1 MPEGNRK
8 KLKKEL
14 FAASLIAFMGMASKQ
29 AEAKNPSAPEARIE
43 VSEAPEPRVEE
54 STAYFPGVDETMDE
68 RYVYDRRLSRG
79 LSIKYSGAYIN
90 PETNEV
96 ILKATSRYDKDEHYS
111 SIRSCLESQKL
122 RVGPYDCSRDKEIRR
137 EQIHSGEYNYANEEQ
152 YIYSPSLSRG
162 LSIKYSGAYLNPE
175 TGEILLKAT
184 SRYDEDEHYSSAK
197 NCRES
202 QKLRVGPYDCSRD
215 REIRKE
221 QIMDGEYN
229 GRGAVRDVIRG
240 IGEIIRSRRGR

>member
-14 FAASLIAFMGMASKQ
+14 FAASLLPA
-29 AEAKNPSAPEARIE
+29 PSARQHPFRQ
-43 VSEAPEPRVEE
+43 PCPRPTRREE
-54 STAYFPGVDETMDE
+54 TQHHG
-68 RYVYDRRLSRG
+68 
-79 LSIKYSGAYIN
+79 SGAYIN